1 MAWAAVAMAAAK
13 AFEEKQKADA
23 QRADAVM
30 RDGGGGGPAATTGG
44 TGTELRS
51 INIAPVGLNL
61 GSIISPFTQGSPEN
75 GGAGLMVPSRM
86 MPGDFSPGYE
96 TALYTEKK
104 PVNPLLV
111 AGLGIGGALL
121 AAKFIF

>member
-1 MAWAAVAMAAAK
+1 MAVWAAAATAAAQ
-13 AFEEKQKADA
+13 AYAAKQQADSD
-23 QRADAVM
+23 RANAVM
-30 RDGGGGGPAATTGG
+30 GGGGPGAATGSD
-44 TGTELRS
+44 EKMQS

-61 GSIISPFTQGSPEN
+61 GSIISPFNQGSPEN
-75 GGAGLMVPSRM
+75 GGSGLMVPSRM
-86 MPGDFSPGYE
+86 MPGAYSPGYE

-111 AGLGIGGALL
+111 AGAAIGSALL